1 MNAPILAKLLIGGWA
16 AVSLATCSPAEPS
29 GSPSPTVTAAM
40 LVWCFGG
47 TTTAGNRTAVAAEMD
62 LMRIQEPSPGW
73 LQSRV
78 EAAGY
83 RPLSSAPIP
92 WALANTVVPDVL
104 DQLRSV
110 DPVTV
115 ASACTRAY
123 ERSHPPLPT

>member
-1 MNAPILAKLLIGGWA
+1 MKAAILARLLIGGWA
-16 AVSLATCSPAEPS
+16 AVSLATCSPAGPS
-29 GSPSPTVTAAM
+29 GSPSPTVTAAI
-40 LVWCFGG
+40 LDWCFGG
-47 TTTAGNRTAVAAEMD
+47 TTTGNRTAVAAEMD

-83 RPLSSAPIP
+83 RALSSAPIP
-92 WALANTVVPDVL
+92 WALANTVVPDIL

-123 ERSHPPLPT
+123 ERSHPPLPS